1 MKQTLKTLA
10 IATLTLILSN
20 CAGYVY
26 SPDDLKLATTLGASG
41 YLQVETQHRNEAI
54 TIINASILVMDSF
67 KDGLAPTP
75 ELLQSQLQARL
86 PNNETK
92 TLFVT
97 DLTAVYKRFYPSIP
111 KSPVNWNASLLAI
124 EVGLKDALVPF
135 QGP

>member
-1 MKQTLKTLA
+1 MKRTLKTLA
-10 IATLTLILSN
+10 ITLTLILSS
-20 CAGYVY
+20 CVGYVY
-26 SPDDLKLATTLGASG
+26 NTDDLKLATTLGTSA
-41 YLQVETQHRNEAI
+41 YLQVETQHRSEAI
-54 TIINASILVMDSF
+54 ATINSATVVMDSF

-75 ELLQSQLQARL
+75 ELFQSQLQAKL

-111 KSPVNWNASLLAI
+111 KSPVNWNASLVAI